1 MKAFADK
8 GLLDD
13 EMRKW
18 IYDQAKALCSEGQPA
33 AAVLDFIRAQFLLRN
48 AFADYEQHLPEIKSV
63 VDAALIDRKRD
74 QANARR
80 AALRALQ
87 EGRDASEIPAGE
99 VVSLEDALLRFV
111 FAEIGQQVVDTE
123 TNRVLTRAEFADA
136 FAASRERRIDPE
148 TGRLKTIPMAR
159 VWLEHPSRKTTSTTT
174 YRPSAGRL
182 TVNPE
187 GVPAINLWAEP
198 THRPPENW
206 TQLATIFTAHVDWL
220 WGDDSQPF
228 LDWLAHIEQRP
239 GELPHFGWLHVAR
252 NHGLGRNWLAAVLTR
267 VWTGHVAASF
277 DLLGTLSSGFNGALS
292 RCHLAIVDEIYEG
305 GGLQWR
311 HESALRQLITADR
324 RHINPKFGRQSV
336 EYNCARWLLLSNHTG
351 ALPFDQNDR
360 RFWVVSHQGQPRS
373 AAYYENLYGQLREPA
388 LIAAV
393 REFLRQRDIA
403 RFNPGQRPPLNSAKL
418 EMIDMAR
425 SEADR
430 MASDVARRWP
440 VDVIF
445 LSEFRV
451 LMDVD
456 HALAFKP
463 AAIAHALD
471 RAGITKWPRSSG
483 KLRVTTE
490 RLGRFGQPAP
500 HHEVA
505 YVIRRHEHWSVADAE
520 SIRREQA
527 RLLRAEK
534 EAALFAE
541 ADSAPPRVPVPA
553 CSRLF
558 S

>member
-1 MKAFADK
+1 MKAFADQ
-8 GLLDD
+8 GQLDD

-18 IYDQAKALCSEGQPA
+18 IYDQAKGLCSEGQPA
-33 AAVLDFIRAQFLLRN
+33 EVVFDFIRAQFLRRH

-80 AALRALQ
+80 VALRALR

-99 VVSLEDALLRFV
+99 VVSLEDALRRFV
-111 FAEIGQQVVDTE
+111 FVETGQQVVDTD

-148 TGRLKTIPMAR
+148 TGRFKVMQMTRL
-159 VWLEHPSRKTTSTTT
+159 WLEHPSRKTTSTTT

-187 GVPAINLWAEP
+187 GVPAVNLWVEP
-198 THRPPENW
+198 THQPPENW
-206 TQLATIFTAHVDWL
+206 AQLAAVFEGHVDWL
-220 WGDDSQPF
+220 WGDDAKPF
-228 LDWLAHIEQRP
+228 LDWLAQIEQRP
-239 GELPHFGWLHVAR
+239 GELSHFGFLHVAR
-252 NHGLGRNWLAAVLTR
+252 NHGLGRNWVAAVLTR
-267 VWTGHVAASF
+267 AWPGHVAPSF

-292 RCHLAIVDEIYEG
+292 RCHLAVVDEIYEG
-305 GGLQWR
+305 GGLHWR

-336 EYNCARWLLLSNHTG
+336 EYNCARWLLFSNHTG

-373 AAYYENLYGQLREPA
+373 AAYYENLYGHLKEPA

-403 RFNPGQRPPLNSAKL
+403 GFNPGQRPPLNRAKL

-430 MASDVARRWP
+430 MANDVASRWP

-445 LSEFRV
+445 LSEFRDLLDGDYGSSV
-451 LMDVD
+451 
-456 HALAFKP
+456 KP
-463 AAIAHALD
+463 AAVAHALD

-490 RLGRFGQPAP
+490 RFGQPA
-500 HHEVA
+500 HEVA
-505 YVIRRHEHWSVADAE
+505 YVIRRHEHWSAAEAE

-527 RLLRAEK
+527 RLLRAGK
-534 EAALFAE
+534 EAALFA
-541 ADSAPPRVPVPA
+541 DDAPPRVPVPA
-553 CSRLF
+553 CSRL
-558 S
+558 SS